1 MDIQHLVDRLEQILS
16 ESRRVPMTT
25 TLMVDEEQ
33 VFNIIDQLRVAIPDE
48 VRRANRVE
56 SEKER
61 ILAQA
66 QEEAARIRQLAKQ
79 EAEELIRR
87 DAIVASAHQRA
98 ENVLERAHRDAE
110 ILRHDADVYVV
121 NVLAKLEEDLLRS
134 LSVVRNGL
142 RKVQAEQ
149 AAAAEAVEA
158 AEAQHQQQA
167 AAEPESS

>member
-25 TLMVDEEQ
+25 TLLVDEDQ
-33 VFNIIDQLRVAIPDE
+33 VFNIIDQLRVTIPDE
-48 VRRANRVE
+48 VKRANRVE
-56 SEKER
+56 AEKER

-79 EAEELIRR
+79 EAEELVRR
-87 DAIVASAHQRA
+87 DAITSSAHHRA
-98 ENVLERAHRDAE
+98 ENVMERARRDAE
-110 ILRHDADVYVV
+110 ALRHEADVYVV

-149 AAAAEAVEA
+149 AAAVEA
-158 AEAQHQQQA
+158 MQAQE
-167 AAEPESS
+167 AEPAGETEG

>member
-25 TLMVDEEQ
+25 TLLVDEDQ
-33 VFNIIDQLRVAIPDE
+33 VFNIIDQLRVTIPDE
-48 VRRANRVE
+48 VKRANRVE
-56 SEKER
+56 AEKER

-79 EAEELIRR
+79 EAEELVRR
-87 DAIVASAHQRA
+87 DTITTSAHHRA
-98 ENVLERAHRDAE
+98 ENVMERARRDAE
-110 ILRHDADVYVV
+110 ALRHEADVYVV

-142 RKVQAEQ
+142 RKIQAEQ
-149 AAAAEAVEA
+149 AAAVEA
-158 AEAQHQQQA
+158 MEAQE
-167 AAEPESS
+167 AEPASETEG

>member
-98 ENVLERAHRDAE
+98 ENVLERAHREAE

-121 NVLAKLEEDLLRS
+121 DVLAKLEEDLLRS

-149 AAAAEAVEA
+149 AAAAEAAQSQQQEQEPA
-158 AEAQHQQQA
+158 AEA
-167 AAEPESS
+167 ESPS

>member
-16 ESRRVPMTT
+16 ESRRIPMTT
-25 TLMVDEEQ
+25 TLMVDEDQ
-33 VFNIIDQLRVAIPDE
+33 VFNIIDQLRVTIPDE
-48 VRRANRVE
+48 VKRANRVE
-56 SEKER
+56 AEKER

-98 ENVLERAHRDAE
+98 ENVLERAHREAE

-121 NVLAKLEEDLLRS
+121 DVLAKLEEDLLRS

-149 AAAAEAVEA
+149 AAAAEAAQSQQQEQEPA
-158 AEAQHQQQA
+158 AEA
-167 AAEPESS
+167 ESHS

>member
-16 ESRRVPMTT
+16 ESRRVPMTA
-25 TLMVDEEQ
+25 TLMVDEEE

-48 VRRANRVE
+48 VKRANRVE

-66 QEEAARIRQLAKQ
+66 HEEATRIRQLAKQ
-79 EAEELIRR
+79 EAEELVRR
-87 DAIVASAHQRA
+87 DAIVASARQRA
-98 ENVLERAHRDAE
+98 DNILERARRDAE
-110 ILRHDADVYVV
+110 ALRHDADVYVV
-121 NVLAKLEEDLLRS
+121 DVLVKLEEDLLRS

-149 AAAAEAVEA
+149 AAAAEAMQA
-158 AEAQHQQQA
+158 QQA
-167 AAEPESS
+167 QEEPAREGEAGG

>member
-1 MDIQHLVDRLEQILS
+1 MDIQHLVDRLEQILG

-25 TLMVDEEQ
+25 TLLVDEEQ
-33 VFNIIDQLRVAIPDE
+33 VFNIIDQMRVAIPDE

-66 QEEAARIRQLAKQ
+66 QEEAARIRHLAKQ
-79 EAEELIRR
+79 EAEELVRR
-87 DAIVASAHQRA
+87 DAVVASAHQRA
-98 ENVLERAHRDAE
+98 ENVLERARRDAE
-110 ILRHDADVYVV
+110 ILRRDADVYVV
-121 NVLAKLEEDLLRS
+121 DVLAKLEEDLLRS

-149 AAAAEAVEA
+149 AAAAEAMQEHQAQEQQPA
-158 AEAQHQQQA
+158 AEAEA
-167 AAEPESS
+167 S

>member
-98 ENVLERAHRDAE
+98 ENVLERAHREAE

-121 NVLAKLEEDLLRS
+121 DVLAKLEEDLLRS

-149 AAAAEAVEA
+149 AAAAEAAQAQQQEQEPA
-158 AEAQHQQQA
+158 AEA
-167 AAEPESS
+167 ESPS

>member
-25 TLMVDEEQ
+25 TLLVDEDQ
-33 VFNIIDQLRVAIPDE
+33 VFNIIDQLRVTIPDE
-48 VRRANRVE
+48 VKRANRVE
-56 SEKER
+56 AEKER

-79 EAEELIRR
+79 EAEELVRR
-87 DAIVASAHQRA
+87 DAVTSSAHHRA
-98 ENVLERAHRDAE
+98 ENVMERARRDAE
-110 ILRHDADVYVV
+110 ALRHEADVYVV

-149 AAAAEAVEA
+149 AAAVEA
-158 AEAQHQQQA
+158 MQAQE
-167 AAEPESS
+167 AEPAGETEG

>member
-98 ENVLERAHRDAE
+98 ENVLERAHREAE
-110 ILRHDADVYVV
+110 MLRHDADVYVV
-121 NVLAKLEEDLLRS
+121 DVLAKLEEDLLRS

-149 AAAAEAVEA
+149 AAAAQAQQQEQEPA
-158 AEAQHQQQA
+158 AEA
-167 AAEPESS
+167 ESPS

>member
-1 MDIQHLVDRLEQILS
+1 MDIQHLVDRLEQILG

-25 TLMVDEEQ
+25 TLLVDEEQ
-33 VFNIIDQLRVAIPDE
+33 TFNIIDQMRVAIPDE

-66 QEEAARIRQLAKQ
+66 QEEAARIRHLAKQ

-87 DAIVASAHQRA
+87 DTIVASAHQRA
-98 ENVLERAHRDAE
+98 ENVLERARRDAE
-110 ILRHDADVYVV
+110 ILRRDADVYVV
-121 NVLAKLEEDLLRS
+121 DVLAKLEEDLLRS

-142 RKVQAEQ
+142 RKIQAEQ
-149 AAAAEAVEA
+149 AAAAEAVQEQEQQEQQPA
-158 AEAQHQQQA
+158 AEA
-167 AAEPESS
+167 ESS

>member
-25 TLMVDEEQ
+25 TLLVDEDQ
-33 VFNIIDQLRVAIPDE
+33 VFNIIDQLRVTIPDE
-48 VRRANRVE
+48 VKRANRVE
-56 SEKER
+56 AEKER

-79 EAEELIRR
+79 EAEELVRR
-87 DAIVASAHQRA
+87 DAVTTSAHHRA
-98 ENVLERAHRDAE
+98 ENIMERARRDAE
-110 ILRHDADVYVV
+110 ALRHEADVYVV

-149 AAAAEAVEA
+149 AAAAEALQ
-158 AEAQHQQQA
+158 AQE
-167 AAEPESS
+167 AEPAGETEG

>member
-1 MDIQHLVDRLEQILS
+1 MDIQHLVDRLEKILG

-25 TLMVDEEQ
+25 TLLVDEEQ
-33 VFNIIDQLRVAIPDE
+33 VFNIIDQMRVAIPDE

-98 ENVLERAHRDAE
+98 ENVLERARRDAE
-110 ILRHDADVYVV
+110 ILRRDADVYVV
-121 NVLAKLEEDLLRS
+121 DVLAKLEEDLLRS

-149 AAAAEAVEA
+149 AAAAEAVQAQQQPA
-158 AEAQHQQQA
+158 AEGEAQ
-167 AAEPESS
+167 